1 MEVSFVKI
9 SYNKLWK
16 LLVDKGMKKKDLK
29 EVTGISATIIAK
41 LGRNENVTT
50 DTLLKICT
58 ALDCNIS
65 DIMDIVHID
74 TGNPI

>member
-1 MEVSFVKI
+1 MAI

-29 EVTGISATIIAK
+29 EITGISATIIAK

-58 ALDCNIS
+58 ALNCNIS
-65 DIMDIVHID
+65 DIMDIVHVD
-74 TGNPI
+74 ARN

>member
-1 MEVSFVKI
+1 MKI

-41 LGRNENVTT
+41 LGRNENVIT

>member
-1 MEVSFVKI
+1 
-9 SYNKLWK
+9 
-16 LLVDKGMKKKDLK
+16 MKKKDLK

>member
-1 MEVSFVKI
+1 MKI

-29 EVTGISATIIAK
+29 EVTGISTTIIAK

>member
-1 MEVSFVKI
+1 MAI

-29 EVTGISATIIAK
+29 EVTGISATTIAN

-58 ALDCNIS
+58 ALNCNIS
-65 DIMDIVHID
+65 DIMDIVHVD
-74 TGNPI
+74 ARN

>member
-1 MEVSFVKI
+1 MAI

-29 EVTGISATIIAK
+29 EITGISATIIAK

-58 ALDCNIS
+58 ALNCNIS
-65 DIMDIVHID
+65 DIMDIVHVD
-74 TGNPI
+74 VGN

>member
-1 MEVSFVKI
+1 MKI

-74 TGNPI
+74 TRNPI

>member
-1 MEVSFVKI
+1 MKI

>member
-1 MEVSFVKI
+1 MSI

-58 ALDCNIS
+58 ALKCNIS
-65 DIMDIVHID
+65 DIMDIVPVD
-74 TGNPI
+74 AED

>member
-1 MEVSFVKI
+1 MKSVAI

-29 EVTGISATIIAK
+29 EITGISATIIAK
-41 LGRNENVTT
+41 FGRNENVTT

-65 DIMDIVHID
+65 DIMDIVHVD
-74 TGNPI
+74 ARS

>member
-1 MEVSFVKI
+1 MAI

-16 LLVDKGMKKKDLK
+16 LLVDRGMKKKDLK

-58 ALDCNIS
+58 ALNCNIS
-65 DIMDIVHID
+65 DIMDIVHVD
-74 TGNPI
+74 AGN

>member
-1 MEVSFVKI
+1 MAI

-29 EVTGISATIIAK
+29 EITGISATIIAK

-65 DIMDIVHID
+65 DIMDIVHVDARI
-74 TGNPI
+74 

>member
-1 MEVSFVKI
+1 MAI

-58 ALDCNIS
+58 ALNCNIS
-65 DIMDIVHID
+65 DIMDIVHVD
-74 TGNPI
+74 ARN

>member
-1 MEVSFVKI
+1 MAI

-16 LLVDKGMKKKDLK
+16 LLVDKGMTKKDLK

-58 ALDCNIS
+58 ALNCNIS
-65 DIMDIVHID
+65 DIMDIVHVD
-74 TGNPI
+74 ARN

>member
-1 MEVSFVKI
+1 MKI

-74 TGNPI
+74 TGNSI

>member
-1 MEVSFVKI
+1 MKI

-29 EVTGISATIIAK
+29 EVTGISATNIAK

>member
-1 MEVSFVKI
+1 MSI

-29 EVTGISATIIAK
+29 EITGISATIIAK

-58 ALDCNIS
+58 ALNCNIS
-65 DIMDIVHID
+65 DIMDVVYVD
-74 TGNPI
+74 VGN

>member
-1 MEVSFVKI
+1 
-9 SYNKLWK
+9 
-16 LLVDKGMKKKDLK
+16 MKKKDLK

-41 LGRNENVTT
+41 LGRNENVIT

>member
-1 MEVSFVKI
+1 MLEVKSVAI

-29 EVTGISATIIAK
+29 EITGISATIIAK

-65 DIMDIVHID
+65 DIMDIVPD
-74 TGNPI
+74 VRN